1 MVKINN
7 NVPKGNA
14 TESTSLHGDFSS
26 FPTNIVKQ
34 QDDEV
39 VSPENAKSNAT
50 DAKGIQDTNTK
61 LLMKSLNG
69 QLQETEQPKA
79 QYNPKELSVDK

>member
-7 NVPKGNA
+7 SVPKSNQA
-14 TESTSLHGDFSS
+14 ESTSLHGDFSS
-26 FPTNIVKQ
+26 FPTNIVSRQK
-34 QDDEV
+34 DIGISAE
-39 VSPENAKSNAT
+39 SKKSLAA

-69 QLQETEQPKA
+69 KLQE
-79 QYNPKELSVDK
+79 S